1 MMTNN
6 TRLIGKAMHSRI
18 SSEGEL
24 KLTLETIELPEPSAD
39 EVIVRVEAAPINP
52 SDRLLMFAPADPATL
67 TVCEGARHPTIT
79 GRVPA
84 ERLPAL
90 EGRLDQSLPVG
101 NEGAGTVIRA
111 GANATAL
118 LGRTVATRDA
128 MFAQFKLAK
137 AVDCLVLPEGITA
150 RDGAAASINP
160 MTALGM
166 VETMRR
172 EGHRAI
178 VHTAAASSLGQM
190 LIRLCKADNIPLVSI
205 VRRQEQVDLLR
216 SYDAEYVLDS
226 SSPSFEAELIEAL
239 AATGAT
245 LAFDAIG
252 GGRMAATIIAC
263 MEVALMRGRPFNR
276 YGSPV
281 HKQVYTYGVLNP
293 GPKIIE
299 GNLGMAWGIGGWL
312 MTWFLNRIGAEA
324 TSALKRRVA
333 AEITTTFAST
343 YAAEI
348 SLPEALSLDV
358 IASYARSAT
367 GGKYLIIPNAD

>member
-1 MMTNN
+1 MTD
-6 TRLIGKAMHSRI
+6 TAKLVGKAMRSRI
-18 SSEGEL
+18 SSDGEL
-24 KLTLETIELPEPSAD
+24 KLTLETVELLEPAAD

-52 SDRLLMFAPADPATL
+52 SDRLLMVAPADPATL
-67 TVCEGARHPTIT
+67 SVPEGAQYLTVT

-84 ERLPAL
+84 ERLATMQA
-90 EGRLDQSLPVG
+90 RLDQSLPVG

-118 LGRTVATRDA
+118 LGRTVAARDA

-137 AVDCLVLPEGITA
+137 AKDCLVLPEGTTA

-166 VETMRR
+166 VETMHR
-172 EGHRAI
+172 EGHRAL
-178 VHTAAASSLGQM
+178 VHTAAASNLGQM
-190 LIRLCKADNIPLVSI
+190 LVRLCKADGIALVNI

-216 SYDAEYVLDS
+216 DHGAEYVLDS

-239 AATGAT
+239 IATGAT

-252 GGRMAATIIAC
+252 GGRMAATIIAS

-281 HKQVYTYGVLNP
+281 HKQVYTYGLLNP

-299 GNLGMAWGIGGWL
+299 GNLGMAWGVGGWL

-324 TSALKRRVA
+324 TMALQRRVA
-333 AEITTTFAST
+333 AEITTTFASD

-348 SLPEALSLDV
+348 SLSEALSLDT
-358 IASYARSAT
+358 ITSYARSAT
-367 GGKYLIIPNAD
+367 GGKYLIVPNRG

>member
-1 MMTNN
+1 MTNN
-6 TRLIGKAMHSRI
+6 TRLVGKAMHSRI
-18 SSEGEL
+18 SSDGEL
-24 KLTLETIELPEPSAD
+24 KLTLETIELPEPAAD

-67 TVCEGARHPTIT
+67 TVSDGARHPTIT

-90 EGRLDQSLPVG
+90 QGRLDQSLPVG

-137 AVDCLVLPEGITA
+137 AADCLILPEGTTA

-178 VHTAAASSLGQM
+178 VHTAAASNLGQM
-190 LIRLCKADNIPLVSI
+190 LVRLCKADDIPLVNI
-205 VRRQEQVDLLR
+205 VRRPEQVDLLR
-216 SYDAEYVLDS
+216 SYGAEYVLDS
-226 SSPSFEAELIEAL
+226 SSPSFETEMIEAL

-281 HKQVYTYGVLNP
+281 HKQVYTYGLLNP
-293 GPKIIE
+293 EPKIIE

-312 MTWFLNRIGAEA
+312 MTWFLRRIGAEA
-324 TSALKRRVA
+324 TSALQSRVA

-348 SLPEALSLDV
+348 SLSEALSLDV

-367 GGKYLIIPNAD
+367 GGKYLIVPNAD